1 MKSDLINKIK
11 ILKKELQK
19 EGFIIDAI
27 FGSFVKG
34 ENFNDIDLLYHLDKP
49 FFEKYNGFV
58 GFKKLEEIKEI
69 IKQELNYEVDLAP
82 IDNLSKTA
90 KKYIFKDIIY
100 V

>member
-1 MKSDLINKIK
+1 MKDKLIQKIK

-27 FGSFVKG
+27 FGSFVKS
-34 ENFNDIDLLYHLDKP
+34 EKFNDIDLLYHLDKS

-69 IKQELNYEVDLAP
+69 LKKELKYDIDLAP

-90 KKYIFKDIIY
+90 KKYIKDIIY